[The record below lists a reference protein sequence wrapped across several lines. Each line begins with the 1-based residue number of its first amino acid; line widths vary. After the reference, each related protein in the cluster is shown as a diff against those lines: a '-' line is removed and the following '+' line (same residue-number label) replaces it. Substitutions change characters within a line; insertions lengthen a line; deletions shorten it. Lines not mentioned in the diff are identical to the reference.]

1 MRLKKIVLYLSVP
14 FLVMLVALISQS
26 CNSDNYGSVASSSMN
41 NSHELVINSIVES
54 DEFLDFEINSKLV
67 SEKVQAY
74 ISKLSKEEFDEL
86 MYYRNDDDY
95 MDDFVNKA
103 GISSEILLVA
113 KSKDALLNNTDF
125 LKLNKTEQTQLFL
138 EFHEKDMEMLIKTR
152 TEGGTGECDR
162 RRQADYSWARV
173 IADIGLVGCTC
184 AVEIP
189 IAACACY
196 ALVMANYANDIRLA
210 DRAYKDCVGN

>member
-1 MRLKKIVLYLSVP
+1 MKLKKTILFLNVP
-14 FLVMLVALISQS
+14 TLIMSVALILQS
-26 CNSDNYGSVASSSMN
+26 CNSDNYGSAASSSMN
-41 NSHELVINSIVES
+41 NSSELVINSIVES
-54 DEFLDFEINSKLV
+54 DEFLDFEMNSKLV

-103 GISSEILLVA
+103 GISNEILLVA
-113 KSKDALLNNTDF
+113 KSRDALLNNTDF
-125 LKLNKTEQTQLFL
+125 LKLNNTEQTQLFL
-138 EFHEKDMEMLIKTR
+138 EFHEKDMRMLIKTR

-162 RRQADYSWARV
+162 RRQSDYSWARAV
-173 IADIGLVGCTC
+173 ADIGLIGCTC
-184 AVEIP
+184 ALEVP
-189 IAACACY
+189 VVACACY

-210 DRAYKDCVGN
+210 DRAYRDCVGH